1 MNDSQK
7 GWMSV
12 NDIRR
17 IEVTREPLTY
27 EEGST
32 RSFFADLA
40 RAGLRGDER
49 AKARLERHQVEIE
62 TRANRGITTTAG
74 AGGEFAPPL
83 WVIERFATPARAG
96 RVLSDLVNKL
106 ELPPGVAQVNV
117 PKETTGA
124 DATVQAAQNDSVV
137 EVDQVTAVAKENT
150 VVTIA
155 GEIDASMQLLE
166 QAPAPGYDAI
176 AYLDLTRAY
185 NANLEVQ
192 VLNGAGSTVGQLMG
206 VQQLTG
212 RISDVSGASVSATQA
227 TGVPQFWPLLG
238 QAAAGVSNT
247 RKLPV
252 EVFLMAPRRWY
263 WTAFLTVAI
272 ATAQQSPFPLLPTD
286 DNGFVLPAGNAPIA
300 GSVPV
305 YLDGA
310 IPAGTNTDVAIA
322 CRPSDMWLWES
333 PPKFAVDQAV
343 LSGTLQAR
351 LQLRRYAAFV
361 NTRSSAVCV
370 VTAIPAPTG
379 Y

>member
-1 MNDSQK
+1 MTD
-7 GWMSV
+7 V
-12 NDIRR
+12 A
-17 IEVTREPLTY
+17 VTREPLTY
-27 EEGST
+27 EYGSK
-32 RSFFADLA
+32 RSFFADLV
-40 RAGLRGDER
+40 RAGVRGDQG
-49 AKARLERHQVEIE
+49 AKARLEHHQAEVDVE

-83 WVIERFATPARAG
+83 WVIERFSTAARAG
-96 RVLSDLVNKL
+96 RVLADLVNKL
-106 ELPPGVAQVNV
+106 ELPPGVAQVNA
-117 PKETTGA
+117 PKMTTGT

-137 EVDQVTAVAKENT
+137 EVDEVTAVAKENT

-155 GEIDASMQLLE
+155 GEIDAAMQLLE

-185 NANLEVQ
+185 NANLEAQ
-192 VLNGAGSTVGQLMG
+192 VLNGSGSTVGQLMG

-238 QAAAGVSNT
+238 QAAAGVANT

-272 ATAQQSPFPLLPTD
+272 STAQQSPFPLLPED
-286 DNGFVLPAGNAPIA
+286 ENFVLPSGNAPLA
-300 GSVPV
+300 GATPV

-310 IPAGTNTDVAIA
+310 ITAGASADVAIA

-333 PPKFAVDQAV
+333 PPKFAVDQEV

-361 NTRSSAVCV
+361 NAKSSSVCV